1 MRIIG
6 DCRSASLI
14 APLRLSNDPMTL
26 VMLTVPLPTRAEEL
40 RNWAEVLDSAWMTSF
55 GYRNEGCWFVDCSMC
70 ICNYI
75 KYRYIDI
82 DMYLI
87 QCILYDVSQTR
98 CC

>member
-26 VMLTVPLPTRAEEL
+26 VMLTVQLPKRAEEL
-40 RNWAEVLDSAWMTSF
+40 CYWAEILDLASVTSF
-55 GYRNEGCWFVDCSMC
+55 GYRNEGCWFVDFSMC

-75 KYRYIDI
+75 IIY
-82 DMYLI
+82 
-87 QCILYDVSQTR
+87 V
-98 CC
+98 